1 LIFGGITV
9 LSAGSAFAKKKKAP
23 TKDEEPAAQKTD
35 EAAPEKAAAPSA
47 QVQDVEKPQRVLDN
61 SQEAPKTDSL
71 GHVHF
76 GSPNGEGLG
85 RVAVK
90 AAPEQKIKVF
100 LEGRYFGTAPLTI
113 YSVPKGD
120 YIVEGTIVST
130 GKQVSSPVSVSEN
143 EEASVELGSGKIETP
158 AVAATGG
165 GTGMFSGEISPRRL
179 LLTKIFVGAAAAGLV
194 GTVAFAIL
202 ESGAE
207 SDYEH
212 APATSTQQQLDS
224 ISARGN
230 RYATLTNV
238 SLFVLGAG
246 VAGAVIAGYPLVMHG
261 GAEKNPSNADVTA
274 TPQALLTPVVT
285 PGGAGAAF
293 SMRF

>member
-9 LSAGSAFAKKKKAP
+9 LSAGSAFAKKKKAA
-23 TKDEEPAAQKTD
+23 TTDEEPAAQKSD
-35 EAAPEKAAAPSA
+35 EAAPEKTAAPSA

-120 YIVEGTIVST
+120 YIVEATFPT
-130 GKQVSSPVSVSEN
+130 GKQVSKPVTVGEN
-143 EEASVELGSGKIETP
+143 EETAVDLGGAATLTSDGGSQMFNAEMTPTRLLWTKGFLIGAAVGVVGAIAFGILELNAESNYNKAGTQTEQDSIAKTGKNYALLTNISI
-158 AVAATGG
+158 AVAAVGG
-165 GTGMFSGEISPRRL
+165 I
-179 LLTKIFVGAAAAGLV
+179 GAAI
-194 GTVAFAIL
+194 T
-202 ESGAE
+202 
-207 SDYEH
+207 
-212 APATSTQQQLDS
+212 
-224 ISARGN
+224 
-230 RYATLTNV
+230 
-238 SLFVLGAG
+238 
-246 VAGAVIAGYPLVMHG
+246 GYPLVFSSS
-261 GAEKNPSNADVTA
+261 EKKTA
-274 TPQALLTPVVT
+274 LILTPAVG
-285 PGGAGAAF
+285 PAFNGGVATL
-293 SMRF
+293 RF